1 MYEIEHINKYN
12 KAASHGLCMTSKTK
26 HIYGVEHVIMIS
38 QF

>member
-12 KAASHGLCMTSKTK
+12 KAASHGSCIAIKPK
-26 HIYGVEHVIMIS
+26 HIYGVEYVIMIS